1 MECVIQVFPDEY
13 HLATLHEFLHA
24 CSELDQGVQ
33 IKNVLIALIDRLAIY
48 ASCEGA
54 EIPADLPLFDIFSKQ
69 TESVIMSRDGM
80 PPEDIVS
87 LQCYPERTDYADTV
101 FTTTADVF
109 TKLKLGRT
117 PYNDIVGR
125 EIMKFLRIPV
135 DQYDDVVQL
144 LHLEHYSDVI
154 ELLDY
159 RGRTQAA
166 SYVLQN
172 MIENDT
178 ALTTMEEVE
187 KLLHLIESLLV
198 DQEDQPNDLETN
210 EDFVDEQI
218 LVARLVNLIHAPS
231 TD

>member
-1 MECVIQVFPDEY
+1 
-13 HLATLHEFLHA
+13 
-24 CSELDQGVQ
+24 
-33 IKNVLIALIDRLAIY
+33 LIALIDRLAIY

-87 LQCYPERTDYADTV
+87 LQ
-101 FTTTADVF
+101 
-109 TKLKLGRT
+109 
-117 PYNDIVGR
+117 
-125 EIMKFLRIPV
+125 IMKFLRIPV

-198 DQEDQPNDLETN
+198 DQEDQPNDLEN
-210 EDFVDEQI
+210 SEDFVDEQI